1 MGNQYDVLFCS
12 QGIVVA
18 VAGSVPVVR
27 YSRAD
32 SANCSLALG
41 AVSACETNEN
51 DEAAGRGCP
60 SAEDLGEDQD
70 GSSSAA
76 CVLING
82 TGTSFFHPFFHATS
96 NDSSVWAR
104 LNVTLNAYG
113 RGETDGGSES
123 YDDAKNGLGM
133 NGLGTVG
140 APDADACRR

>member
-41 AVSACETNEN
+41 AVSACATN

-60 SAEDLGEDQD
+60 SAEDLGEGSRRFVFRRVRFNQRHGDVVLPRVFPRDVQRLQRMGPAERHAERVWERRD
-70 GSSSAA
+70 GWKRVS
-76 CVLING
+76 
-82 TGTSFFHPFFHATS
+82 
-96 NDSSVWAR
+96 R
-104 LNVTLNAYG
+104 
-113 RGETDGGSES
+113 
-123 YDDAKNGLGM
+123 
-133 NGLGTVG
+133 
-140 APDADACRR
+140 